1 MIKNNDPKLKE
12 LNEELFKDTDFEE
25 DIDEA

>member
-25 DIDEA
+25 DSDEA